1 MWHIAAP
8 HKAHNPRVAK
18 PGCLLCPASTQAPA
32 HTNGHMQGM
41 HTRRNAVAASH
52 HRTITS
58 AQHSHTHAMP
68 AITSTSLDPGTTH
81 KQCTVQPQS
90 KQAHTPAL
98 LLHPAAA
105 PPPPLC
111 KPHSQLPASFVLAAA
126 ELKNQ
131 ARQSSPTPIRLQRN
145 HPINQMADFINQ
157 SVVLWTVAA
166 PRILRRPPRIALRP
180 PTRARSAA
188 C

>member
-1 MWHIAAP
+1 M
-8 HKAHNPRVAK
+8 
-18 PGCLLCPASTQAPA
+18 LCPASTQAPA

-105 PPPPLC
+105 PPPPSANHTASCQHHLC
-111 KPHSQLPASFVLAAA
+111 WQL
-126 ELKNQ
+126 
-131 ARQSSPTPIRLQRN
+131 QSSKTKLANPHLPQSDSKETILSIRWPTSS
-145 HPINQMADFINQ
+145 INQ
-157 SVVLWTVAA
+157 SYSGPSPHPASCAA
-166 PRILRRPPRIALRP
+166 RRALRF
-180 PTRARSAA
+180 ARLPEPGVLPADA
-188 C
+188 P

>member
-18 PGCLLCPASTQAPA
+18 PGCLLCPASTQAAA
-32 HTNGHMQGM
+32 HTNGHMQDM

-58 AQHSHTHAMP
+58 AQHSHTYAMP

-105 PPPPLC
+105 PPPPLQTTQPAASIIC
-111 KPHSQLPASFVLAAA
+111 AGSCRAQKP
-126 ELKNQ
+126 
-131 ARQSSPTPIRLQRN
+131 SSPILTYPNQTPNKPSYQSDGRL
-145 HPINQMADFINQ
+145 H
-157 SVVLWTVAA
+157 
-166 PRILRRPPRIALRP
+166 
-180 PTRARSAA
+180 
-188 C
+188 